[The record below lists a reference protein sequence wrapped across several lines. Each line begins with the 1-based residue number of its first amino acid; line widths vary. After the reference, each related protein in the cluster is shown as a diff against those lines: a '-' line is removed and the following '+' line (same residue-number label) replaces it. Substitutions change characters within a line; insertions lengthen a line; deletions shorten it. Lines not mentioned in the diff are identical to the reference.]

1 MNEFELSLTGVAH
14 LGEAIGRIDGKVVF
28 VPYGI
33 PGEIVRVRTIKD
45 EGDYI
50 RAELVEVVEP
60 SFFRESPPCKL
71 FGTCGGCSYQH
82 VAYSYQVKLKEIVVI
97 EQLKRIGGIENPEDL
112 TKNTIKAESP
122 FNYRNRGDF
131 SINRQNLLGFKRR
144 GTHKFI
150 HVEYCHIM
158 HDEIN
163 RILAQI
169 QGKRTKRKTHN
180 VTIRYGIY
188 TGTKLIQPEIEDV
201 ELETGQKYYTEKL
214 LGQEFVISAP
224 SFFQVNT
231 YQAERMIETI
241 FSFIEPDDRVVID
254 AYAGV
259 GTFSVF
265 LAQRVEKVIAIE
277 ESKSAYKDALVN
289 IKSLKNIEFR
299 CQKTEEALVDSEIK
313 GDLIILDPPRVGCM
327 KEVLEAIASKK
338 INKIIYVSC
347 EPSTLA
353 RDIKYLRDRG
363 YELIEIQPI
372 DMFPQTYHIEN
383 VALLKLK

>member
-259 GTFSVF
+259 GTFSFF